1 MSFDISLVS
10 CTSYDKDT
18 CRLALEQVLEPLGGL
33 DWVKDGMCIVI
44 KTNLV
49 AAMKP
54 EDAATTH
61 PALLCALTSMLK
73 ERGARV
79 IIGDSP
85 GGLYNAAHLSHVYDA
100 AGLRACEACG
110 AELNDDFSVR
120 ETDFAEAACAKHFTY
135 TAYLDKADAIIDFCK
150 LKSHGMM
157 GMTCAAKN
165 FFGIVPGTM
174 KPEYHYQYAKVA
186 DFADM
191 LVDLA
196 EFCKPRLCICDAV
209 VAMEGNGPT
218 QGSPREMGL
227 LAASVSPHKLDL
239 ACAYLIGLAPHEV
252 PTLQAA
258 LARNLIPSSVE
269 VLSICGDLEQ
279 FRAADF
285 KTPKSQR
292 TTAFRY
298 GGDGLFGKFC
308 QSIIVS
314 ALTPKPKLL
323 PKACIGCGKCAKI
336 CPAGAITMKD
346 GKPHIDRSKC
356 IRCFCCQEFCPKG
369 ALYVHRTT
377 IARLLSR

>member
-1 MSFDISLVS
+1 IVP
-10 CTSYDKDT
+10 CTSYEIQD
-18 CRLALEQVLEPLGGL
+18 CRKALEEVLAPLGGL
-33 DWVKDGMCIVI
+33 DWVTEGMCIVI

-54 EDAATTH
+54 EAAATTH
-61 PALLCALTSMLK
+61 PALLSALTEMLC

-85 GGLYNAAHLSHVYDA
+85 GGLYNAAHLNHVYDA
-100 AGLRACEACG
+100 AGLRACEAAG
-110 AELNDDFSVR
+110 AKLNRNFSVR
-120 ETDFAEAACAKHFTY
+120 ETDFSDAVCAKHFTY
-135 TAYLDKADAIIDFCK
+135 TAYLDQADAIIDFCK

-165 FFGIVPGTM
+165 FFGIIPGTM
-174 KPEYHYQYAKVA
+174 KPEYHYQYPKVE

-209 VAMEGNGPT
+209 ISMEGNGPT
-218 QGSPREMGL
+218 QGSPCPIGA
-227 LAASVSPHKLDL
+227 LAAGFSSHKLDL
-239 ACAYLIGLAPHEV
+239 ACAYLIGLCKEDV

-258 LARNLIPSSVE
+258 FLRGLIPAEITSLRIS
-269 VLSICGDLEQ
+269 GDIER
-279 FRAADF
+279 FRVKDF

-292 TTAFRY
+292 STAFRY
-298 GGDGLFGKFC
+298 GGDGLFGRICQKF
-308 QSIIVS
+308 IVH
-314 ALTPKPKLL
+314 ALTPKPNLHAKT
-323 PKACIGCGKCAKI
+323 CIGCEKCAKI
-336 CPAGAITMKD
+336 CPAGAITMKN
-346 GKPHIDRSKC
+346 GKPSIDRSRC

-369 ALYVHRTT
+369 ALYVHRTA